1 MSERVPR
8 RWLVGFFGLT
18 IPLALLF
25 WLPMILQAKDV
36 LWLPL
41 PPIVLSTL
49 GALSPLA
56 ALAWL
61 QQKSGGVVSLARIYG
76 KIRPRA
82 LALRLAVAAALIIPA
97 LAIAGSGLD
106 YLVGRTPSLTVLM
119 DGRADLGAWLVF
131 AIPAHFAASLITSPL
146 FEEPAWRG
154 FALTQ
159 LELHGLSPIVASL
172 AVGVYWW
179 LWHQGMNIAFGLYP
193 TLAGLL
199 KMVSLSMVTDSFFRR
214 SGDNVFAAML
224 VHQGAGTANIFLQ
237 GTGAGSLT
245 GLLMLSAALW
255 LRVLPNWR
263 RRSC

>member
-1 MSERVPR
+1 MSERLPR
-8 RWLVGFFGLT
+8 CWLVGFFGLT

-25 WLPMILQAKDV
+25 WLPMILQARGL
-36 LWLPL
+36 LWLPV

-56 ALAWL
+56 ALALL
-61 QQKSGGVVSLARIYG
+61 QRMSGGVVSLERVYG
-76 KIRPRA
+76 KIRPRV

-106 YLVGRTPSLTVLM
+106 YLVGRTTSLTVLM

-237 GTGAGSLT
+237 GTGTGSLT
-245 GLLMLSAALW
+245 VLLMLTAALW

-263 RRSC
+263 RRS